1 MFLEGCKL
9 EHGNLGNRAVPR
21 VIVVFENAIG
31 FLPDDRRDEWR
42 ELSRAGRWDDVV
54 SLFELD
60 LMMLRRITWLCFHKS
75 ITIDVVT
82 FCGPEAFARA
92 LERLF
97 DREHVPV
104 SIVQSSNP
112 ERLSRRTSVEP
123 DIVAIYDGNQ
133 AHQLVYGR
141 KGVYLTDHSQ
151 LLGG

>member
-1 MFLEGCKL
+1 MLAEGCKL
-9 EHGNLGNRAVPR
+9 KNGDLSNRAVPR
-21 VIVVFENAIG
+21 IVVVFENAIG

-42 ELSRAGRWDDVV
+42 KLSKAGQWDDVV

-60 LMMLRRITWLCFHKS
+60 HMMLRKIAWLCFHRS

-104 SIVQSSNP
+104 SIVQASNP
-112 ERLSRRTSVEP
+112 ERLARRTSFEH
-123 DIVAIYDGNQ
+123 DIVAIYDGN
-133 AHQLVYGR
+133 AHHRLVYGR
-141 KGVYLTDHSQ
+141 KGVYLTDHRQ